1 MFENKKNIIL
11 GVIGFI
17 MIVIVA
23 ALAYAAVSTPSN
35 TATPLPPGANPTA
48 SSNTVGISTPK
59 GNVIVNNFTQNVLS
73 KTESSMT
80 IADTNDYQ
88 IIYFQKEGNFLI
100 TLASQPATAARI
112 KAETAFLS
120 ILNINKEQACKLTV
134 ALKIPYSVDENLAGP
149 DYGLSFCPH

>member
-1 MFENKKNIIL
+1 MFENNKNIII
-11 GVIGFI
+11 GVIVFV
-17 MIVIVA
+17 MLVVIA
-23 ALAYAAVSTPSN
+23 ALAYAAFSNPSK
-35 TATPLPPGANPTA
+35 TATPLPTNANPTA
-48 SSNTVGISTPK
+48 NSNTVAISTPK
-59 GNVIVNNFTQNVLS
+59 GAVVVNNFTQNVLS

-88 IIYFQKEGNFLI
+88 IVYFQKEGSFLI
-100 TLASQPATAARI
+100 TLASQPATSARI

>member
-11 GVIGFI
+11 GVLGFL
-17 MIVIVA
+17 MVVIVA
-23 ALAYAAVSTPSN
+23 TLAYAAFSGSGGAPVLSN
-35 TATPLPPGANPTA
+35 GQTNTNTNSATVA
-48 SSNTVGISTPK
+48 ISTPK
-59 GNVIVNNFTQNVLS
+59 GAVTVNNFTLNPLS
-73 KTESSMT
+73 KTESSMEL
-80 IADTNDYQ
+80 ADTNDYQ
-88 IIYFQKEGNFLI
+88 IIYFQKEGSFLI

>member
-1 MFENKKNIIL
+1 MFDNKKNIIF

-23 ALAYAAVSTPSN
+23 ALAYAAFSN
-35 TATPLPPGANPTA
+35 TNSTIPTLPSGASPTA
-48 SSNTVGISTPK
+48 NSNTVAISTPK
-59 GNVIVNNFTQNVLS
+59 GNVLVNNFTQNILS
-73 KTESSMT
+73 RTESSMI
-80 IADTNDYQ
+80 IADTSDYQ
-88 IIYFQKEGNFLI
+88 IVYFQKEGSFLI

-112 KAETAFLS
+112 KAESAFLS
-120 ILNINKEQACKLTV
+120 ILNISKEQACKLTV